1 MDLWIHDNVPWELEI
16 QALRRGL
23 LNLGGQWSEPT
34 LSCKPY
40 AVLGTCT
47 LPDLAYA
54 QAMLGTYITR
64 LSCPMLIYQPSLASG
79 MGIYM
84 YMYRD
89 LLTYVRPRFART
101 IEHGRFE

>member
-47 LPDLAYA
+47 LPDLAYGLCWEPTLPA
-54 QAMLGTYITR
+54 
-64 LSCPMLIYQPSLASG
+64 
-79 MGIYM
+79 
-84 YMYRD
+84 YRA
-89 LLTYVRPRFART
+89 LC
-101 IEHGRFE
+101 